1 MCNGTREYGKEL
13 DRYRVDE
20 GKEEQEEQDKG
31 KERQIEISTRERN
44 KT

>member
-1 MCNGTREYGKEL
+1 MCNGTREYDKEL

-20 GKEEQEEQDKG
+20 GKEEQKEQNKG